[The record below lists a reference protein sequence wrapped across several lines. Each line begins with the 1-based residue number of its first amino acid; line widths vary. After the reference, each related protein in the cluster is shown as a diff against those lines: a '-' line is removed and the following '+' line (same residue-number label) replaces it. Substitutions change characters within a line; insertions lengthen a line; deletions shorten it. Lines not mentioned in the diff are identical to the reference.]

1 MYQSAPD
8 LSMGRS
14 MSMSLGREG
23 RPRGGSRVVSK
34 TPKLGQADLGAS
46 TTQSELG
53 PGQLVIAR
61 PLALGPRRSRE
72 RATVRF
78 VKFGGKQM

>member
-14 MSMSLGREG
+14 MSLS
-23 RPRGGSRVVSK
+23 RPRPGDRAGGGR

-46 TTQSELG
+46 TTHSELG
-53 PGQLVIAR
+53 PGQLVITR
-61 PLALGPRRSRE
+61 PLALGPRRSKE
-72 RATVRF
+72 RATVRLF
-78 VKFGGKQM
+78 Q

>member
-14 MSMSLGREG
+14 MSLSCGRES
-23 RPRGGSRVVSK
+23 RPRPGGRAGGGR

-46 TTQSELG
+46 TTHSELG
-53 PGQLVIAR
+53 PGQLVITR
-61 PLALGPRRSRE
+61 PLALGPRRSKE
-72 RATVRF
+72 RATVRLLE
-78 VKFGGKQM
+78 